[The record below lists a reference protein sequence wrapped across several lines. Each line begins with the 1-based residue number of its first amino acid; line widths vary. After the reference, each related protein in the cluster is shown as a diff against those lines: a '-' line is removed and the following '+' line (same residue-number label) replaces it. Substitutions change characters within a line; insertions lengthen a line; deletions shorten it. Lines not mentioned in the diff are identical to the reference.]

1 MPESEYEFTT
11 PAPVRLEIRV
21 PAGDVAV
28 TTVEGE
34 NSTVALEGAEKL
46 LESTRV
52 ELIGDRLV
60 IEQRRRSVFS
70 VFERREDSIRVRANV
85 PSGSSVELATAAG
98 DATLQGRLGA
108 LVLKSASGNLT
119 ATGQLEGDARVEMV
133 SGDVRLPR
141 IAGDLTGRTVS
152 GDVEAEAVDGS
163 VSVQSV
169 SGDLRVGSVRE
180 GRVNVQSVSGD
191 VALGIAPGTSV
202 DVDAGSA
209 SGELSSEV
217 PLSETPDGTPGP
229 RVVIRGKTVS
239 GDFHLFRAA

>member
-1 MPESEYEFTT
+1 MSESEFEFAT
-11 PAPVRLEIRV
+11 PEPVRLQIRV
-21 PAGDVAV
+21 PGGDVLV

-34 NSTVALEGAEKL
+34 NSTITLEGAEKL
-46 LESTRV
+46 LEATRV

-60 IEQRRRSVFS
+60 IEQRRRSVIGLFD
-70 VFERREDSIRVRANV
+70 RWGDPIRVTADV

-98 DATLQGRLGA
+98 DAILKGRLGT
-108 LVLKSASGNLT
+108 LVMKSASGNLT
-119 ATGQLEGDARVEMV
+119 ATGQVEGDARVELV

-152 GDVEAEAVDGS
+152 GDVEVDAVEGS

-169 SGDLRVGSVRE
+169 SGDVRVGSVRE
-180 GRVNVQSVSGD
+180 GSVNVRSVSGN
-191 VALGIAPGTSV
+191 VELGIASGTSV

-217 PLSETPDGTPGP
+217 PLSETPDATPGP
-229 RVVIRGKTVS
+229 RVVIRGNTVS
-239 GDFHLFRAA
+239 GDFRLVRAA